1 MQTPQI
7 KTESQSEKPRR
18 ATSKEQAQQL
28 KALAEETGLANEVR
42 NELFVEWLN
51 SEPDKW
57 AEIKAKLS
65 LLSTAE
71 LLLNRMVQRDG

>member
-1 MQTPQI
+1 MPTPQI

-57 AEIKAKLS
+57 SEIKAKLS

>member
-18 ATSKEQAQQL
+18 VTSKEQAQQL

-57 AEIKAKLS
+57 PEIKAKLS

>member
-28 KALAEETGLANEVR
+28 KARVEETGLANEVR

-57 AEIKAKLS
+57 PEIKAKLS

>member
-1 MQTPQI
+1 MQIPQI

-18 ATSKEQAQQL
+18 VTSKEQAQQL

-57 AEIKAKLS
+57 PEIKAKLS

>member
-1 MQTPQI
+1 MPTPQI
-7 KTESQSEKPRR
+7 KTASQSEKPKR
-18 ATSKEQAQQL
+18 ATSKQKAQEL

-57 AEIKAKLS
+57 PEIKAKLS